1 MKVCKYPGGCEI
13 ENQKRF
19 DAGWCSV
26 HRRRLVRDGDPGPP
40 GLLRDPT
47 RVCKVD
53 GCDGKFFAKGFCEMH
68 YARKR
73 KGWDMDAPRQV
84 RYRKGQVCSQ
94 DGCDRVVSAKGFCG
108 MHWKRN
114 HDNRDMDAPPKT
126 RNKGQDCKQDGC
138 RRESRSA
145 GFCPMHYERARN
157 NWDMDAPRKGSVE
170 YAAAM
175 AARVCEWDGCD
186 DAVRSKGLCGLHYI
200 RDFKNRHPQPGRHRT
215 VRNMDAPRVGTP
227 QVCKWGECDDA
238 VLAKGLCRL
247 HYQRDYMG
255 QDMDAPRVVRDGS
268 QGCKVD
274 GCDREHSV
282 DGWCRLHYRR
292 ARNGW
297 DMDAPPKT
305 RNKQLQVLDTTVY
318 RFTDGAGRLLYVGI
332 TFDLDQRIAQ
342 HRHSQPWW
350 DDVCIVTSHTE
361 PTRVDALAVEAAA
374 IRNEKPAHNV
384 IHNGVA

>member
-1 MKVCKYPGGCEI
+1 VKVCKYPGGCEI

-126 RNKGQDCKQDGC
+126 RNK
-138 RRESRSA
+138 
-145 GFCPMHYERARN
+145 
-157 NWDMDAPRKGSVE
+157 
-170 YAAAM
+170 
-175 AARVCEWDGCD
+175 
-186 DAVRSKGLCGLHYI
+186 
-200 RDFKNRHPQPGRHRT
+200 
-215 VRNMDAPRVGTP
+215 
-227 QVCKWGECDDA
+227 
-238 VLAKGLCRL
+238 
-247 HYQRDYMG
+247 
-255 QDMDAPRVVRDGS
+255 
-268 QGCKVD
+268 
-274 GCDREHSV
+274 
-282 DGWCRLHYRR
+282 
-292 ARNGW
+292 
-297 DMDAPPKT
+297 
-305 RNKQLQVLDTTVY
+305 QLQVLDTTVY